1 MLYRG
6 RYLCGTHFNSWER
19 LENMPVKRLT
29 VSSVALFVMTVGV
42 VAAAELKS
50 GLQPGDAAGYYLVKD
65 CTGPQRGNSLCY
77 R

>member
-1 MLYRG
+1 MSV
-6 RYLCGTHFNSWER
+6 NR
-19 LENMPVKRLT
+19 LA
-29 VSSVALFVMTVGV
+29 VSCVALFVVTVGV

-65 CTGPQRGNSLCY
+65 CTGPRQGNSVCY